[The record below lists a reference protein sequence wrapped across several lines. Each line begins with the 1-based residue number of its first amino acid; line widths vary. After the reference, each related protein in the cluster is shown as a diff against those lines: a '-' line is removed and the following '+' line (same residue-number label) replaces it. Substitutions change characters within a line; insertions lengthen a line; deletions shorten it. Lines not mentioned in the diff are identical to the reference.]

1 MKNFNQLSARKQEIL
16 KAAHQKAVSAGVQF
30 MQVVNQVNGI
40 SVQLDDNARS
50 SLKFLLVDCPDMCK
64 MGIEQAYLL
73 AAIPNPDEMETLT
86 VRRFNQLMN
95 LIKSIELTGRENLL
109 NFYEA
114 VQIFEKAGQ
123 TLDRIQNDQQ
133 ILAKEFNAAS
143 AQYNK
148 LCTEYEVVPANIDE
162 QVAQVIDEQ
171 IKAAQEEK
179 SENGGETAEGATENG
194 GEAIGNTEPG
204 TAAETETDANPG
216 EPEPKTTEEVN
227 ETAEEVNETAGE
239 SEPETKTAE

>member
-16 KAAHQKAVSAGVQF
+16 KAAHQKAISAGVQF

-73 AAIPNPDEMETLT
+73 AAIPNPDEMKTLT
-86 VRRFNQLMN
+86 VRQFNQLMN

-171 IKAAQEEK
+171 FKAAQEEENKK
-179 SENGGETAEGATENG
+179 SENAGETDGNVEPEAATE
-194 GEAIGNTEPG
+194 P
-204 TAAETETDANPG
+204 ETDANPG
-216 EPEPKTTEEVN
+216 EP

>member
-16 KAAHQKAVSAGVQF
+16 KAAHQKAISAGVQF

-86 VRRFNQLMN
+86 VRQFNQLMN

-171 IKAAQEEK
+171 LKAAQEGEKKKEEK
-179 SENGGETAEGATENG
+179 SENA
-194 GEAIGNTEPG
+194 GEADGNPEPE
-204 TAAETETDANPG
+204 AASEPETTTETETDANPG
-216 EPEPKTTEEVN
+216 EPETA
-227 ETAEEVNETAGE
+227 ETASEQ
-239 SEPETKTAE
+239 EPETKTAE

>member
-86 VRRFNQLMN
+86 VRQFNQLMN
-95 LIKSIELTGRENLL
+95 LIKSIELTGRENML

-171 IKAAQEEK
+171 IKAAQEEEKKK
-179 SENGGETAEGATENG
+179 SENAENG
-194 GEAIGNTEPG
+194 GEATETDTEPE
-204 TAAETETDANPG
+204 TAAETETAAEAETETDANPS
-216 EPEPKTTEEVN
+216 EP
-227 ETAEEVNETAGE
+227 ETAETASE
-239 SEPETKTAE
+239 QEPETKTVE

>member
-16 KAAHQKAVSAGVQF
+16 KAAHQKAISAGVQF

-73 AAIPNPDEMETLT
+73 AAIPNPDEMKTLT
-86 VRRFNQLMN
+86 VRQFNQLMN

-171 IKAAQEEK
+171 FKAAQEEQAKK
-179 SENGGETAEGATENG
+179 SENAGETDSNVEPEAATE
-194 GEAIGNTEPG
+194 P
-204 TAAETETDANPG
+204 ETDANPG
-216 EPEPKTTEEVN
+216 EPEAETDANPGEP
-227 ETAEEVNETAGE
+227 ETAETASE
-239 SEPETKTAE
+239 QEPETKTAE

>member
-86 VRRFNQLMN
+86 VRQFNQLMN

-133 ILAKEFNAAS
+133 VLAKEFNAAS

-171 IKAAQEEK
+171 IKAAQEEEKKKEKKEKK
-179 SENGGETAEGATENG
+179 SETGD
-194 GEAIGNTEPG
+194 
-204 TAAETETDANPG
+204 ETETDANPG
-216 EPEPKTTEEVN
+216 EAEPKTTEEVDETAGEAEP
-227 ETAEEVNETAGE
+227 ETAEEVDETAGE
-239 SEPETKTAE
+239 HEPETKTAE

>member
-16 KAAHQKAVSAGVQF
+16 KAAHQKAISAGVQF
-30 MQVVNQVNGI
+30 MQVVNQVNSI

-86 VRRFNQLMN
+86 VRQFNQLMN

-171 IKAAQEEK
+171 IKAAQEEEKKK
-179 SENGGETAEGATENG
+179 SENACETDGNVELEAATEP
-194 GEAIGNTEPG
+194 ET
-204 TAAETETDANPG
+204 TTETETDANPG
-216 EPEPKTTEEVN
+216 EHESEPQDAIPSEQ
-227 ETAEEVNETAGE
+227 
-239 SEPETKTAE
+239 EPETKTVE

>member
-16 KAAHQKAVSAGVQF
+16 KAAHQKAISAGVQF

-73 AAIPNPDEMETLT
+73 AAIPNPDEMKTLT
-86 VRRFNQLMN
+86 VRQFNQLMN

-171 IKAAQEEK
+171 FKAAQEEQAKK
-179 SENGGETAEGATENG
+179 SENAGETDGNVEPEAATEP
-194 GEAIGNTEPG
+194 E

-216 EPEPKTTEEVN
+216 EPESEPQDAIPSEQ
-227 ETAEEVNETAGE
+227 
-239 SEPETKTAE
+239 EPETKTAE

>member
-16 KAAHQKAVSAGVQF
+16 KAAHQKAISAGVQF

-73 AAIPNPDEMETLT
+73 AAIPNPDEMKTLT
-86 VRRFNQLMN
+86 VRQFNQLMN

-171 IKAAQEEK
+171 FKAAQEEEK
-179 SENGGETAEGATENG
+179 KKDETVGETAEEVNETA
-194 GEAIGNTEPG
+194 GEAEPEN
-204 TAAETETDANPG
+204 AETETDANPG
-216 EPEPKTTEEVN
+216 EPETA
-227 ETAEEVNETAGE
+227 ETASEQ
-239 SEPETKTAE
+239 EPETKTAE

>member
-16 KAAHQKAVSAGVQF
+16 KAAHQKAISAGVQF

-73 AAIPNPDEMETLT
+73 AAIPNPDEMKTLT
-86 VRRFNQLMN
+86 VRQFNQLMN

-179 SENGGETAEGATENG
+179 SENGGEADGNAEPET
-194 GEAIGNTEPG
+194 T
-204 TAAETETDANPG
+204 AETETDANPG
-216 EPEPKTTEEVN
+216 EPEPKT
-227 ETAEEVNETAGE
+227 AEEVNETAGE
-239 SEPETKTAE
+239 ADGETAEEDNETAEEAEPETKTAE

>member
-16 KAAHQKAVSAGVQF
+16 KAAHQKAISAGVQF

-73 AAIPNPDEMETLT
+73 AAIPNPDEMKTLT
-86 VRRFNQLMN
+86 VRQFNQLMN

-171 IKAAQEEK
+171 FKAAQEEQAKK
-179 SENGGETAEGATENG
+179 SENAGETDGNVEPEAATE
-194 GEAIGNTEPG
+194 P
-204 TAAETETDANPG
+204 ETDANLG
-216 EPEPKTTEEVN
+216 EPETA
-227 ETAEEVNETAGE
+227 ETASEQ
-239 SEPETKTAE
+239 EPETKTAE

>member
-73 AAIPNPDEMETLT
+73 AAIPNPEEMETLT
-86 VRRFNQLMN
+86 VRQFNQLMN

-171 IKAAQEEK
+171 IKAAQEEEKKK
-179 SENGGETAEGATENG
+179 SETDGETAEEVNETAGESEPEN
-194 GEAIGNTEPG
+194 
-204 TAAETETDANPG
+204 AETETDANPG
-216 EPEPKTTEEVN
+216 EP

>member
-16 KAAHQKAVSAGVQF
+16 KAAHQKAISAGVQF

-73 AAIPNPDEMETLT
+73 AAIPNPDEMKTLT
-86 VRRFNQLMN
+86 VRQFNQLMN

-171 IKAAQEEK
+171 FKAAQEEEQK
-179 SENGGETAEGATENG
+179 KTENAGETDGNVEPEAATE
-194 GEAIGNTEPG
+194 P
-204 TAAETETDANPG
+204 ETDANPG
-216 EPEPKTTEEVN
+216 EPETD
-227 ETAEEVNETAGE
+227 ETASEQ
-239 SEPETKTAE
+239 EPETKTAE

>member
-16 KAAHQKAVSAGVQF
+16 KAAHQKAISAGVQF

-73 AAIPNPDEMETLT
+73 AAIPNPDEMKTLT
-86 VRRFNQLMN
+86 VRQFNQLMN
-95 LIKSIELTGRENLL
+95 LIKSIELTGRENLF

-123 TLDRIQNDQQ
+123 TLDHIQNDQQ

-162 QVAQVIDEQ
+162 QVAHVIDEQ
-171 IKAAQEEK
+171 FKAAQEEQAKK
-179 SENGGETAEGATENG
+179 SENAGETDGNVEPEAATE
-194 GEAIGNTEPG
+194 P
-204 TAAETETDANPG
+204 ETDANPG
-216 EPEPKTTEEVN
+216 EPETA
-227 ETAEEVNETAGE
+227 ETASEQ
-239 SEPETKTAE
+239 EPETKTAE

>member
-16 KAAHQKAVSAGVQF
+16 KAAHQKAISAGVQF

-73 AAIPNPDEMETLT
+73 AAIPNPDEMKTLT
-86 VRRFNQLMN
+86 VRQFNQLMN

-171 IKAAQEEK
+171 FKAAQEEK
-179 SENGGETAEGATENG
+179 SKNGGETDGNVEPEAATEP
-194 GEAIGNTEPG
+194 E

-216 EPEPKTTEEVN
+216 EPE
-227 ETAEEVNETAGE
+227 TAEEVNETASE
-239 SEPETKTAE
+239 QEPETKTAE

>member
-16 KAAHQKAVSAGVQF
+16 KAAHQKAISAGVQF

-73 AAIPNPDEMETLT
+73 AAIPNPDEMKTLT
-86 VRRFNQLMN
+86 VRQFNQLMN

-123 TLDRIQNDQQ
+123 TLERIQNDQQ

-171 IKAAQEEK
+171 FKAAQEE
-179 SENGGETAEGATENG
+179 ENKKEENAGETDGNVEPEAATEP
-194 GEAIGNTEPG
+194 ET
-204 TAAETETDANPG
+204 TTETETDANPG
-216 EPEPKTTEEVN
+216 EPETV
-227 ETAEEVNETAGE
+227 ETASEQ
-239 SEPETKTAE
+239 EPETKTAE

>member
-16 KAAHQKAVSAGVQF
+16 KAAHQKAISAGVQF

-73 AAIPNPDEMETLT
+73 AAIPNPDEMKTLT
-86 VRRFNQLMN
+86 VRQFNQLMN

-171 IKAAQEEK
+171 FKAAQEEQAK
-179 SENGGETAEGATENG
+179 NSENAGETDGNVEPEAATEA
-194 GEAIGNTEPG
+194 E

-216 EPEPKTTEEVN
+216 EPESEPQDAIPSEQ
-227 ETAEEVNETAGE
+227 
-239 SEPETKTAE
+239 EPETKTAE

>member
-16 KAAHQKAVSAGVQF
+16 KAAHQKAISAGVQF

-73 AAIPNPDEMETLT
+73 AAIPNPDEMKTLT
-86 VRRFNQLMN
+86 VRQFNQLMN

-171 IKAAQEEK
+171 FKAAQEEENKK
-179 SENGGETAEGATENG
+179 SENAGETDGNVEPEAATE
-194 GEAIGNTEPG
+194 P
-204 TAAETETDANPG
+204 ETDANPG
-216 EPEPKTTEEVN
+216 EPETA
-227 ETAEEVNETAGE
+227 ETASEQ
-239 SEPETKTAE
+239 EPETKTAE

>member
-30 MQVVNQVNGI
+30 MQVINQVNGI

-86 VRRFNQLMN
+86 VRQFNQLMN

-171 IKAAQEEK
+171 IKAAQEEEKKK
-179 SENGGETAEGATENG
+179 SETEG
-194 GEAIGNTEPG
+194 
-204 TAAETETDANPG
+204 
-216 EPEPKTTEEVN
+216 

-239 SEPETKTAE
+239 SEPETAEEVNETAGEAESEPQDAIPSEHEPETKTAE

>member
-16 KAAHQKAVSAGVQF
+16 KAAHQKAISAGVQF
-30 MQVVNQVNGI
+30 MQVVNQVNSI

-73 AAIPNPDEMETLT
+73 AAIPNPDEMKTLT
-86 VRRFNQLMN
+86 VRQFNQLMN

-171 IKAAQEEK
+171 FKAAQEEQAKK
-179 SENGGETAEGATENG
+179 SENAGETDGNVEPEAATE
-194 GEAIGNTEPG
+194 P
-204 TAAETETDANPG
+204 ETDANPG
-216 EPEPKTTEEVN
+216 EPESEPQDAIPSEH
-227 ETAEEVNETAGE
+227 
-239 SEPETKTAE
+239 EPETKTAE

>member
-86 VRRFNQLMN
+86 VRQFNQLMN

-133 ILAKEFNAAS
+133 VLAKEFNAAS

-179 SENGGETAEGATENG
+179 SENGGEADGNAEPET
-194 GEAIGNTEPG
+194 T
-204 TAAETETDANPG
+204 AETETGANPG
-216 EPEPKTTEEVN
+216 EPESELQDAIPSEH
-227 ETAEEVNETAGE
+227 
-239 SEPETKTAE
+239 EPETKTAE

>member
-16 KAAHQKAVSAGVQF
+16 KAAHQKAISAGVQF

-64 MGIEQAYLL
+64 MSIEQAYLL

-86 VRRFNQLMN
+86 VRQFNQLMN

-171 IKAAQEEK
+171 IKAAQEEEKKK
-179 SENGGETAEGATENG
+179 SENAGETDGNAEPETTAETE
-194 GEAIGNTEPG
+194 

-216 EPEPKTTEEVN
+216 EPESAETTSEQ
-227 ETAEEVNETAGE
+227 
-239 SEPETKTAE
+239 EPETKTAE

>member
-16 KAAHQKAVSAGVQF
+16 KAAHQKAISAGVQF

-73 AAIPNPDEMETLT
+73 AAIPNPDEMKTLT
-86 VRRFNQLMN
+86 VRQFNQLMN

-171 IKAAQEEK
+171 FKAAQEEEQKK
-179 SENGGETAEGATENG
+179 SENAGETDGNVEPEAATE
-194 GEAIGNTEPG
+194 P
-204 TAAETETDANPG
+204 ETDANPG
-216 EPEPKTTEEVN
+216 EPESEPQDAIPSEQ
-227 ETAEEVNETAGE
+227 
-239 SEPETKTAE
+239 EPETKTAE

>member
-16 KAAHQKAVSAGVQF
+16 KAAHQKAISAGVQF

-73 AAIPNPDEMETLT
+73 AAIPNPDEMKTLT
-86 VRRFNQLMN
+86 VRQFNQLMN

-171 IKAAQEEK
+171 FKSVQEEK
-179 SENGGETAEGATENG
+179 SKNGGETDGNVEPETATE
-194 GEAIGNTEPG
+194 P
-204 TAAETETDANPG
+204 ETDANPG
-216 EPEPKTTEEVN
+216 EPEA
-227 ETAEEVNETAGE
+227 ETDANPGEPETVEEVNETAGE

>member
-86 VRRFNQLMN
+86 VRQFNQLMN

-133 ILAKEFNAAS
+133 VLAKEFNVAS

-171 IKAAQEEK
+171 IKAAQEEEKKK
-179 SENGGETAEGATENG
+179 SETGGEAVGNTENG
-194 GEAIGNTEPG
+194 GEAAEEVDE
-204 TAAETETDANPG
+204 TAGEA
-216 EPEPKTTEEVN
+216 EPETTEEVD
-227 ETAEEVNETAGE
+227 ETAGE

>member
-1 MKNFNQLSARKQEIL
+1 MKNFNQLSARKREIL
-16 KAAHQKAVSAGVQF
+16 KAAHQKAISAGVQF

-86 VRRFNQLMN
+86 VRQFNQLMN

-148 LCTEYEVVPANIDE
+148 LCTEYEVVPVNIDE

-171 IKAAQEEK
+171 IKAAQEEEKKK
-179 SENGGETAEGATENG
+179 SENS
-194 GEAIGNTEPG
+194 GEADGNPEPEAASEPETTTE
-204 TAAETETDANPG
+204 AETDANPG
-216 EPEPKTTEEVN
+216 EPETA
-227 ETAEEVNETAGE
+227 ETASEQET
-239 SEPETKTAE
+239 ETKTAE

>member
-16 KAAHQKAVSAGVQF
+16 KAAHQKAISAGVQF

-73 AAIPNPDEMETLT
+73 AAIPNPDEMKTLT
-86 VRRFNQLMN
+86 VRQFNQLMN

-148 LCTEYEVVPANIDE
+148 LCTGYEVVPANIDE

-171 IKAAQEEK
+171 FKAAQEEEKKK
-179 SENGGETAEGATENG
+179 SETVGETAEEVNETA
-194 GEAIGNTEPG
+194 GEAEPEN
-204 TAAETETDANPG
+204 AETETDANPG
-216 EPEPKTTEEVN
+216 EPETA
-227 ETAEEVNETAGE
+227 ETASEQ
-239 SEPETKTAE
+239 EPETKTAE

>member
-16 KAAHQKAVSAGVQF
+16 KTAHKKAVSAGVQF

-86 VRRFNQLMN
+86 VRQFNQLMN

-171 IKAAQEEK
+171 IKAAQEEEKKK
-179 SENGGETAEGATENG
+179 SETGG
-194 GEAIGNTEPG
+194 
-204 TAAETETDANPG
+204 
-216 EPEPKTTEEVN
+216 

-239 SEPETKTAE
+239 SEPETAEEVNETAGEAESEPQDAIPSEQEPETKTAE

>member
-16 KAAHQKAVSAGVQF
+16 KAAHQKAISAGVQF

-73 AAIPNPDEMETLT
+73 AAIPNPDEMKTLT
-86 VRRFNQLMN
+86 VRQFNQLMN

-171 IKAAQEEK
+171 FKAAQEEEKKKEKK
-179 SENGGETAEGATENG
+179 SETVGETAEEVNETA
-194 GEAIGNTEPG
+194 GEAEPEN
-204 TAAETETDANPG
+204 AETETDANPG
-216 EPEPKTTEEVN
+216 EPETA
-227 ETAEEVNETAGE
+227 ETASEQ
-239 SEPETKTAE
+239 EPETKTAE

>member
-16 KAAHQKAVSAGVQF
+16 KAAHQKAISAGVQF

-86 VRRFNQLMN
+86 VRQFNQLMN

-171 IKAAQEEK
+171 LKAAQEEEK
-179 SENGGETAEGATENG
+179 KKDEKEKNSENGAEADGDTEPETVAEPETAAE
-194 GEAIGNTEPG
+194 
-204 TAAETETDANPG
+204 AETETDVNPG
-216 EPEPKTTEEVN
+216 EPEPQDAIPSEQ
-227 ETAEEVNETAGE
+227 
-239 SEPETKTAE
+239 EPETKTAE

>member
-16 KAAHQKAVSAGVQF
+16 KAAHQKAISAGVQF

-73 AAIPNPDEMETLT
+73 AAIPNPDEMKTLT
-86 VRRFNQLMN
+86 VRQFNQLMN

-171 IKAAQEEK
+171 FKAAQEEENKKAKK
-179 SENGGETAEGATENG
+179 SEKAGETDGNVEPEAATE
-194 GEAIGNTEPG
+194 P
-204 TAAETETDANPG
+204 ETDANPG
-216 EPEPKTTEEVN
+216 EPESEPQDAIPSEH
-227 ETAEEVNETAGE
+227 
-239 SEPETKTAE
+239 EPETKTAE

>member
-16 KAAHQKAVSAGVQF
+16 KEAHQKAVSAGVQF

-86 VRRFNQLMN
+86 VRQFNQLMN

-133 ILAKEFNAAS
+133 VLAKEFNAAS

-179 SENGGETAEGATENG
+179 SKNSG
-194 GEAIGNTEPG
+194 
-204 TAAETETDANPG
+204 
-216 EPEPKTTEEVN
+216 

-239 SEPETKTAE
+239 AEPENAETETGANPGEPESELQDAIPSEHEPETKTAE

>member
-16 KAAHQKAVSAGVQF
+16 KAAHQKAISAGVQF

-86 VRRFNQLMN
+86 VRQFNQLMN

-133 ILAKEFNAAS
+133 ILVKEFNAAS

-148 LCTEYEVVPANIDE
+148 LCTEYAVVPANIDE

-171 IKAAQEEK
+171 IKAAQEEEK
-179 SENGGETAEGATENG
+179 KKDKKEENSENGAEAGGDTEPETVAETETAAE
-194 GEAIGNTEPG
+194 
-204 TAAETETDANPG
+204 AETETDANPG
-216 EPEPKTTEEVN
+216 EPEPQDATPSEQ
-227 ETAEEVNETAGE
+227 
-239 SEPETKTAE
+239 EPETKTAE

>member
-16 KAAHQKAVSAGVQF
+16 KAAHQKAISAGVQF

-40 SVQLDDNARS
+40 SVQLDNNARS

-86 VRRFNQLMN
+86 VRQFNQLMN

-171 IKAAQEEK
+171 FKAAQEEQAKK
-179 SENGGETAEGATENG
+179 SENAGETDGNVEPEAATE
-194 GEAIGNTEPG
+194 P
-204 TAAETETDANPG
+204 ETDANPG
-216 EPEPKTTEEVN
+216 EPETA
-227 ETAEEVNETAGE
+227 ETASEQ
-239 SEPETKTAE
+239 EPETKTAE

>member
-16 KAAHQKAVSAGVQF
+16 KAAHQKAISAGVQF

-73 AAIPNPDEMETLT
+73 AAIPNPDEMKTLT
-86 VRRFNQLMN
+86 VRQFNQLMN

-171 IKAAQEEK
+171 FKAAQEQEK
-179 SENGGETAEGATENG
+179 EKEEQAKKTENAGETDGNVEPEAATEP
-194 GEAIGNTEPG
+194 E

-216 EPEPKTTEEVN
+216 EPETA
-227 ETAEEVNETAGE
+227 ETAREQ
-239 SEPETKTAE
+239 EPETKTAE

>member
-16 KAAHQKAVSAGVQF
+16 KAAHQKAISAGVQF

-73 AAIPNPDEMETLT
+73 AAIPNPDEMKTLT
-86 VRRFNQLMN
+86 VRQFNQLMN

-171 IKAAQEEK
+171 FKAAQEEQAK
-179 SENGGETAEGATENG
+179 KTENAGETDGNVEPEAATEPETDANP
-194 GEAIGNTEPG
+194 GEP
-204 TAAETETDANPG
+204 ETETDANPG
-216 EPEPKTTEEVN
+216 EPETA
-227 ETAEEVNETAGE
+227 ETASEQ
-239 SEPETKTAE
+239 EPETKTAE

>member
-16 KAAHQKAVSAGVQF
+16 KAAHQKAISAGVQF

-50 SLKFLLVDCPDMCK
+50 SLNFLLVDCPDMCK

-73 AAIPNPDEMETLT
+73 AAIPNPDEMKTLT
-86 VRRFNQLMN
+86 VRQFNQLMN

-171 IKAAQEEK
+171 FKAAQEEK
-179 SENGGETAEGATENG
+179 SKNGGETDGNVEPEAATEP
-194 GEAIGNTEPG
+194 E

-216 EPEPKTTEEVN
+216 EPETA
-227 ETAEEVNETAGE
+227 ETASEQ
-239 SEPETKTAE
+239 EPETKTAE

>member
-16 KAAHQKAVSAGVQF
+16 KAAHQKAISAGVQF
-30 MQVVNQVNGI
+30 MQVINQVNGI

-86 VRRFNQLMN
+86 VRQFNQLMN

-171 IKAAQEEK
+171 IKSAQEEEKKK
-179 SENGGETAEGATENG
+179 SENAGETDGNVEPEVATEP
-194 GEAIGNTEPG
+194 ET
-204 TAAETETDANPG
+204 TTETETDANPG
-216 EPEPKTTEEVN
+216 EPETA
-227 ETAEEVNETAGE
+227 ETASEQ
-239 SEPETKTAE
+239 EPETKTAE

>member
-16 KAAHQKAVSAGVQF
+16 KAAHQKAVSSGVQF

-86 VRRFNQLMN
+86 VRQFNQLMN

-133 ILAKEFNAAS
+133 VLAKEFNVAS

-171 IKAAQEEK
+171 IKAAQEEEKKK
-179 SENGGETAEGATENG
+179 SETEG
-194 GEAIGNTEPG
+194 
-204 TAAETETDANPG
+204 
-216 EPEPKTTEEVN
+216 

-239 SEPETKTAE
+239 SEPETAEEVNETAGEAESEPQDAIPSEHEPETKTAE

>member
-16 KAAHQKAVSAGVQF
+16 KAAHQKAISAGVQF

-86 VRRFNQLMN
+86 VRQFNQLMN

-162 QVAQVIDEQ
+162 QVAHVIDEQ
-171 IKAAQEEK
+171 LKAAQEEEKKKEEK
-179 SENGGETAEGATENG
+179 SENA
-194 GEAIGNTEPG
+194 GEADGNTEPETTTETE
-204 TAAETETDANPG
+204 TAAESETETETETDANPG
-216 EPEPKTTEEVN
+216 EPEPQDATPSEQ
-227 ETAEEVNETAGE
+227 
-239 SEPETKTAE
+239 EPETKTAE

>member
-16 KAAHQKAVSAGVQF
+16 KAAHQKAISAGVQF

-73 AAIPNPDEMETLT
+73 AAIPNPDEMKTLT
-86 VRRFNQLMN
+86 VRQFNQLMN

-171 IKAAQEEK
+171 FKAAQEEQAKK
-179 SENGGETAEGATENG
+179 SENAGETDGNVEPEAATEP
-194 GEAIGNTEPG
+194 EASSEATTE
-204 TAAETETDANPG
+204 AETDANPG
-216 EPEPKTTEEVN
+216 EP